1 MGQRRSIF
9 ARAGNEKDW
18 GLPSHYMEKR
28 LAKPASMLH
37 WAQKGS
43 ARTMPGTQAELA
55 EVKLNVG
62 VQDNKCLG
70 RNLDTGM

>member
-1 MGQRRSIF
+1 
-9 ARAGNEKDW
+9 
-18 GLPSHYMEKR
+18 MEKR